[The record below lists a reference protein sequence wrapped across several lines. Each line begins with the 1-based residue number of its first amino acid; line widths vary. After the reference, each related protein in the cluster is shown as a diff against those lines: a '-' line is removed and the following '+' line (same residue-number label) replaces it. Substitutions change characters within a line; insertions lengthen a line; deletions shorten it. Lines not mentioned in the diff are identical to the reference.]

1 MTYIA
6 NFEGNIIDLPD
17 YSFNIADKL
26 ERQES
31 VNLGNGKLKDK
42 CKSMYDLITE
52 LIGTELIITLLGKF
66 NESDPNRINILYLSI
81 INAYNKPLQD
91 FSESSVD
98 EKINMEQIDKIVNLV
113 TALEK
118 AQNIKVNKWLTL
130 DIKACPTT

>member
-1 MTYIA
+1 MTYTA

-31 VNLGNGKLKDK
+31 VNSGNGKLKDK
-42 CKSMYDLITE
+42 CKSMYDLITD
-52 LIGTELIITLLGKF
+52 LIGTELTTTLLGKF

-98 EKINMEQIDKIVNLV
+98 EKINLEQIDKIVNLV

-118 AQNIKVNKWLTL
+118 AQNIKVNK
-130 DIKACPTT
+130 

>member
-1 MTYIA
+1 MTYTA
-6 NFEGNIIDLPD
+6 NFEGNIIELPD
-17 YSFNIADKL
+17 YTFNIADKL

-31 VNLGNGKLKDK
+31 VNSGNSKLKDK

-52 LIGTELIITLLGKF
+52 LIGTELITTLLGKF

-98 EKINMEQIDKIVNLV
+98 DKINMEQIDKIVSLV
-113 TALEK
+113 SALEK
-118 AQNIKVNKWLTL
+118 AQNIKVNK
-130 DIKACPTT
+130 

>member
-1 MTYIA
+1 MTYTA

-31 VNLGNGKLKDK
+31 VNSGNGKLKDK
-42 CKSMYDLITE
+42 CKSMYDLITD
-52 LIGTELIITLLGKF
+52 LIGTELTTTLLGKF

-98 EKINMEQIDKIVNLV
+98 EKMNLEQIDKIVNLV

-118 AQNIKVNKWLTL
+118 AQNIKVNK
-130 DIKACPTT
+130 

>member
-1 MTYIA
+1 MTYTA

-31 VNLGNGKLKDK
+31 VNSGNGKLKDK
-42 CKSMYDLITE
+42 CKSMYDLITD
-52 LIGTELIITLLGKF
+52 LIGTELTTTLLGKF
-66 NESDPNRINILYLSI
+66 NESDPNRVNILYLSI

-98 EKINMEQIDKIVNLV
+98 EKINLEQIDKIVNLV

-118 AQNIKVNKWLTL
+118 AQNIKVK
-130 DIKACPTT
+130 K

>member
-1 MTYIA
+1 MTYTA
-6 NFEGNIIDLPD
+6 NFEGNIIELPD

-31 VNLGNGKLKDK
+31 VNSGNSKLKDK
-42 CKSMYDLITE
+42 CKSMYDLITD
-52 LIGTELIITLLGKF
+52 LIGTELITTLLGKF

-98 EKINMEQIDKIVNLV
+98 DKINMEQIDKIVSLV
-113 TALEK
+113 SALEK
-118 AQNIKVNKWLTL
+118 AQNIKVNK
-130 DIKACPTT
+130 

>member
-1 MTYIA
+1 MTYTA

-31 VNLGNGKLKDK
+31 VNSGNGKLKDK
-42 CKSMYDLITE
+42 CKSMYDLITD
-52 LIGTELIITLLGKF
+52 LIGTELTITLLGKF

-98 EKINMEQIDKIVNLV
+98 EKMNLEQIDKIVNLV

-118 AQNIKVNKWLTL
+118 AQNIKVNK
-130 DIKACPTT
+130 

>member
-1 MTYIA
+1 MTYKA

-31 VNLGNGKLKDK
+31 VNSGNSKLKDK
-42 CKSMYDLITE
+42 CKSMYDLITD
-52 LIGTELIITLLGKF
+52 LIGAELTTTLLGKF

-98 EKINMEQIDKIVNLV
+98 DKINMEQIDKIVSLV
-113 TALEK
+113 SALEK
-118 AQNIKVNKWLTL
+118 AQNIKVNK
-130 DIKACPTT
+130 